1 MNPFKKINPAI
12 KKTAVIVVLFIS
24 SLANAQENYPFVAE
38 TDSLALQKLEDWKDW
53 KFGLLMHWGPY
64 SIWGVVE
71 SWSHCPEDEGWTQ
84 RTKGHYSNYY
94 EYVKDYENLGKQ
106 FNPVKFNPGR
116 WAKAAREAGMKYMVF
131 TTKHHDG
138 FNMFDTKQSDYK
150 ITASWVPF
158 HNNPNADVTKEI
170 FNAFRSEGF
179 GIGAYFSKPDWHSE
193 NFWWP
198 YFPPVTRNVN
208 YDLKKYPERWKKF
221 QDFTYNQINELMSG
235 YGKVDLLWLDGGWV
249 RPDSTKDKN
258 IDWENNIPAGQDVN
272 MPRIAKMCRQLQP
285 GIIIVDRWV
294 PGPFENYHTPE
305 QQIPE
310 KPLPYPWETCMTMAG
325 SWSYVP
331 NDQYKTTNTI
341 IHNLIDIVAK
351 GGNYLL
357 NVGPGPDGE
366 WHDEAYVRMKE
377 IGDWMKVNGEA
388 IYKTR
393 PIPPYKSGEVCF
405 TQSKDG
411 KIVYALQLLKE
422 NETLPSAISFSG
434 LDIPRGSTVQI
445 VGTHQ
450 KLKWKKEGET
460 TTVFLPRNGKLLHA
474 VAVRFILPKR

>member
-1 MNPFKKINPAI
+1 MNPFKKINPVI
-12 KKTAVIVVLFIS
+12 KKIVVIAILFIS
-24 SLANAQENYPFVAE
+24 SPTHAQENYPFVAE

-64 SIWGVVE
+64 SIWGIVE
-71 SWSHCPEDEGWTQ
+71 SWSLCPEDEGWTQ
-84 RTKGHYSNYY
+84 RTKGNYSSYY
-94 EYVKDYENLGKQ
+94 EYVKDYESLGKQ

-158 HNNPNADVTKEI
+158 HSNPHADVTKEI

-179 GIGAYFSKPDWHSE
+179 GIGAYFSKPDWHNE

-235 YGKVDLLWLDGGWV
+235 YGRVDLLWLDGGWV

-272 MPRIAKMCRQLQP
+272 MTRIAKMCRQLQP

-377 IGDWMKVNGEA
+377 IGEWMKINGDA

-393 PIPPYKSGEVCF
+393 PIPPYKSGDVCF

-422 NETLPSAISFSG
+422 KETLPSAISFSG
-434 LDIPRGSTVQI
+434 LDIPTGSTVQL
-445 VGTHQ
+445 VGNHQ

-460 TTVFLPRNGKLLHA
+460 TIVFLPPNGKLLHA

>member
-1 MNPFKKINPAI
+1 M
-12 KKTAVIVVLFIS
+12 KKTFFLVTLILSICSF
-24 SLANAQENYPFVAE
+24 AQENYPFVAE
-38 TDSLALQKLEDWKDW
+38 TDPQALQKLEDWKDW

-64 SIWGVVE
+64 SEWGIVE
-71 SWSHCPEDEGWTQ
+71 SWSLCPEDEGWTQ
-84 RTKGHYSNYY
+84 RTKGNYKSYY
-94 EYVKDYENLGKQ
+94 EYVKDYEALGKQ
-106 FNPVKFNPGR
+106 FNPEKFDPEK
-116 WAKAAREAGMKYMVF
+116 WAKAAKDAGMKYMVF

-150 ITASWVPF
+150 ITADWVPF
-158 HNNPNADVTKEI
+158 HSNAKADVTKEI
-170 FNAFRSEGF
+170 FSAFRKEGF

-193 NFWWP
+193 YFWWP
-198 YFPPVTRNVN
+198 YFPPKDRNVN

-221 QDFTYNQINELMSG
+221 QDFTYNQINELMSN

-249 RPDSTKDKN
+249 RPAET
-258 IDWENNIPAGQDVN
+258 IDPKIEWEKTVPNGQDVN
-272 MPRIAKMCRQLQP
+272 MPRIAKMCRELQP

-305 QQIPE
+305 QEIPK

-331 NDQYKTTNTI
+331 NDTYKSTNTI

-357 NVGPGPDGE
+357 NIGPGPDGE
-366 WHDEAYVRMKE
+366 WHDTAYIRLKE
-377 IGDWMKVNGEA
+377 IGEWMKTNGEA

-393 PIPPYKSGEVCF
+393 AIAPYKSGDVCF

-411 KIVYALQLLKE
+411 KIVYALRLLNEKE
-422 NETLPSAISFSG
+422 TVPPEISFSG
-434 LDIPRGSTVQI
+434 LDVPAKSTMQL
-445 VGTHQ
+445 VGNGK

-460 TTVFLPRNGKLLHA
+460 VRVFLPGNGKSSHA
-474 VAVRFILPKR
+474 VVVKIILPSK